1 MDKKDKKPN
10 VPNLRFEYDKQWKS
24 GILDNLCQFYKG
36 SGLSKND
43 LSNDGSDCILYGQ
56 LYTTYS
62 NEVITNIISKTKTKL
77 ENPFYSKIN
86 DLIIPSSGED
96 PIDIAVAR
104 SVQVD
109 NVILGGDLNV
119 LRPNNEINSTFLSY
133 QLNGKRK
140 KDIAKIAQGK
150 SIVHLHNNDLRKIKI
165 YYPDIKEQYKISDLL
180 FKIDKLITTQI
191 KIIDSYKLLINVIR
205 DKLIYPSG
213 LKERKLKSFIKIY
226 NGYAFKS
233 DSYIDN
239 GSFKIVTIGNVTGE
253 RYINKNN
260 LNTINDIPEDIQTH
274 QVLHKGSILVSLT
287 GNVGRVSICDI
298 DTCLLNQRVA
308 LVCPINVNEKYIY
321 HILSSTKFRNHMI
334 SLSQGAAQKNIGIT
348 DILNYTVPVSSS
360 DEIEKIVNSLENIEE
375 KICIE
380 MKILIY
386 LQYIKSYLLKNMFV

>member
-191 KIIDSYKLLINVIR
+191 KIIEAYQSLIKGICT
-205 DKLIYPSG
+205 KLITSKAGNTKIENCLYCNTSN
-213 LKERKLKSFIKIY
+213 LKESEL
-226 NGYAFKS
+226 
-233 DSYIDN
+233 
-239 GSFKIVTIGNVTGE
+239 
-253 RYINKNN
+253 
-260 LNTINDIPEDIQTH
+260 
-274 QVLHKGSILVSLT
+274 
-287 GNVGRVSICDI
+287 
-298 DTCLLNQRVA
+298 
-308 LVCPINVNEKYIY
+308 
-321 HILSSTKFRNHMI
+321 
-334 SLSQGAAQKNIGIT
+334 
-348 DILNYTVPVSSS
+348 
-360 DEIEKIVNSLENIEE
+360 DEINSGN
-375 KICIE
+375 
-380 MKILIY
+380 Y
-386 LQYIKSYLLKNMFV
+386 PVYGANGYIKSINNYQTDEDSIGIIKDGAGVGRMMKLKGKYSILATLNFLTARKGYNIDYIYYALKNKSFKKLIVGSGIPHIYFKDYKHDSIYIPDNNDEITAIVKILNTYDTIIINEKSLLLLLEQLKAYLLKNMFI

>member
-191 KIIDSYKLLINVIR
+191 KIIEDYTSYRNAIVDYFFEVLSSNWRQVKLSNV
-205 DKLIYPSG
+205 
-213 LKERKLKSFIKIY
+213 LKEYSELHIK
-226 NGYAFKS
+226 
-233 DSYIDN
+233 DN
-239 GSFKIVTIGNVTGE
+239 SIIHATLSKEGILPKTD
-253 RYINKNN
+253 RYDRDF
-260 LNTINDIPEDIQTH
+260 L
-274 QVLHKGSILVSLT
+274 
-287 GNVGRVSICDI
+287 
-298 DTCLLNQRVA
+298 
-308 LVCPINVNEKYIY
+308 
-321 HILSSTKFRNHMI
+321 F
-334 SLSQGAAQKNIGIT
+334 
-348 DILNYTVPVSSS
+348 
-360 DEIEKIVNSLENIEE
+360 
-375 KICIE
+375 
-380 MKILIY
+380 
-386 LQYIKSYLLKNMFV
+386 

>member
-1 MDKKDKKPN
+1 M
-10 VPNLRFEYDKQWKS
+10 RFDY
-24 GILDNLCQFYKG
+24 
-36 SGLSKND
+36 LSWN
-43 LSNDGSDCILYGQ
+43 
-56 LYTTYS
+56 
-62 NEVITNIISKTKTKL
+62 
-77 ENPFYSKIN
+77 
-86 DLIIPSSGED
+86 
-96 PIDIAVAR
+96 
-104 SVQVD
+104 
-109 NVILGGDLNV
+109 
-119 LRPNNEINSTFLSY
+119 
-133 QLNGKRK
+133 
-140 KDIAKIAQGK
+140 
-150 SIVHLHNNDLRKIKI
+150 
-165 YYPDIKEQYKISDLL
+165 SDLL
-180 FKIDKLITTQI
+180 SKFTYKITEKNRDSKIKNVICNSANVGLIPQIDYFDKAIANNENIDGYYIIRKNDFVYNPRKSSNAPYGPINIYTYDTVGVVSPLYLCFKVKGINKKYLYYYFRGNSWHRYMYMNGDSGARSDRVSIKDDVFFNMPISFPDNTTQEKIAHFLTLIDRRIETQI

-360 DEIEKIVNSLENIEE
+360 DEIEKIVNILENIEE